1 MAIWSRS
8 DTQDLRQKAEW
19 LEVLSSHAGIGLWDA
34 VLHQG
39 DPMHAQSRWTWSAEF
54 RRLVGFSSAAEF
66 PDVVGSWADRLHPED
81 KDKTFAA
88 FGAALAS
95 GNRYDTT
102 YRLKMRDGSYRWFQ
116 ATGGVIMDGNR
127 QARRACGSLVDI
139 HGAHE
144 AQAAR
149 QNAMQVVARQ
159 FEAEVVEVVATLGQA
174 VQRMAGDAEALQA
187 AARSSISEAKAAAA
201 GTGGVG
207 HSVQDMAQA
216 AENVTASIREIGA
229 QIERSNQATATAAR
243 QAGDA
248 TGVVG
253 GLVTDVQKIGD
264 VVKLISDIAGQTN
277 LLALNATIEA
287 ARAGEAG
294 KGFAVVAS
302 EVKAL
307 AAQTAR
313 ATEDITSQISAVQVA
328 TKGVAEAIAAV
339 ARTIEQMNGAAAAI
353 AATVEQQ
360 GLATAGIA
368 HSVRE
373 ASTGTGGMTQG
384 IAAVCEAATQTNDVA
399 ERLGGQVKVLGGQ
412 ASELRRK
419 VDGFLGQIRAA

>member
-1 MAIWSRS
+1 MAFWTSS
-8 DTQDLRQKAEW
+8 ATQDLRQKAEW

-39 DPMHAQSRWTWSAEF
+39 DPMDAQSRWVWSAEF
-54 RRLVGFSSAAEF
+54 RRLLGFGSAAEF

-81 KDKTFAA
+81 KDRTFAT
-88 FGAALAS
+88 FGASLAS
-95 GNRYDTT
+95 GNRYDVT
-102 YRLKMRDGSYRWFQ
+102 YRLRMRDGSYRWFQ
-116 ATGGVIMDGNR
+116 ATGGVILDESR
-127 QARRACGSLVDI
+127 RARRACGSLVDI
-139 HGAHE
+139 HGARE
-144 AQAAR
+144 AQDQR
-149 QNAMQVVARQ
+149 QGAMQLVAQ
-159 FEAEVVEVVATLGQA
+159 KFEAEVVEVVAALGQA
-174 VQRMAGDAEALQA
+174 VQQMGGDADALQA
-187 AARSSISEAKAAAA
+187 AARAAITQAKSAAE
-201 GTGGVG
+201 GSGGVG
-207 HSVQDMAQA
+207 HSVQDMAQS

-313 ATEDITSQISAVQVA
+313 ATEDITSQISAVQGA

-360 GLATAGIA
+360 GMATAGIA
-368 HSVRE
+368 QSVRE
-373 ASTGTGGMTQG
+373 ASAGTGGMSQG
-384 IAAVCEAATQTNDVA
+384 IAAVCDAATQTSEVA
-399 ERLGGQVKVLGGQ
+399 ERLGGQVRVLGGQ
-412 ASELRRK
+412 ASDLRRK